1 MKPTQLFYGIYGK
14 GAYKA
19 NHWKGGTPM
28 KDAEIVELYW
38 ERNEAAIQQ
47 TEQKYGAYLSKVAY
61 NILSDVEDSR
71 ECVNDTYLKA
81 WNSMPPHKPNILST
95 YLGKITRQLSIDRYR
110 KKNSVKR
117 YASEYAVSLN
127 ELGDSFSDS
136 NTPDQAFDAKK
147 LDEAINAFLHTLPDN
162 ARNSFIGRYYFFD
175 SLKDV
180 AGYCGMSEA
189 KTKSMLY
196 RTRQSLKAYLVME
209 GFDL

>member
-1 MKPTQLFYGIYGK
+1 
-14 GAYKA
+14 
-19 NHWKGGTPM
+19 M
-28 KDAEIVELYW
+28 KDAEIVALYW
-38 ERNEAAIQQ
+38 ERNEVAIQQ

-81 WNSMPPHKPNILST
+81 WNSMPPHKPKVLAT
-95 YLGKITRQLSIDRYR
+95 YLGKITRQLSIDVYR

-117 YASEYAVSLN
+117 HASEYAISLD
-127 ELGDSFSDS
+127 ELGDSFPDS

-147 LDEAINAFLHTLPDN
+147 LDEAINAFLRTLPED

-175 SLKDV
+175 SLKEV

-189 KTKSMLY
+189 KVKSLLY
-196 RTRQSLKAYLVME
+196 RTRQSLKAYLVKE
-209 GFDL
+209 GLMDE